1 MFLVLTCIFILIN
14 KQEIFEE
21 AKAFSFFLLIA
32 VLFMLSYFFNSFF
45 VVPDTFKNMRSYN

>member
-32 VLFMLSYFFNSFF
+32 VLFMLSYFFNPFF